1 MSNFGWTHEDVR
13 AAQERAKANPKPQT
27 PKPKQKTQTE
37 SQIQSACVEWF
48 RARFPE
54 FRLNLFSVPNGA
66 MLAGDG
72 KRRAMR
78 WAILE
83 REGAV
88 AGASDLFLSVPSGDY
103 FGFYIEMKRPGQKRT
118 ATQVAF
124 QDAQRVVGY
133 AVTVCTSLEAFT
145 EVVQSYFIGETI

>member
-1 MSNFGWTHEDVR
+1 MKSRFEGWTPADVK
-13 AAQERAKANPKPQT
+13 AAQERAAPKKQ
-27 PKPKQKTQTE
+27 PKPKAETQSE
-37 SQIQSACVEWF
+37 SQIQCACVKWF
-48 RARFPE
+48 RAKYPI

-88 AGASDLFLSVPSGDY
+88 SGASDLLLSVPSGDY
-103 FGFYIEMKRPGQKRT
+103 CGFYIEMKRPGQKRT
-118 ATQVAF
+118 ETQVAF
-124 QDAQRVVGY
+124 QDAQQAVGY
-133 AVTVCTSLEAFT
+133 ATTVCTSLEAFI
-145 EVVQSYFIGETI
+145 EVTTKYFNGETI

>member
-1 MSNFGWTHEDVR
+1 MSNFTGWTHDDVK
-13 AAQERAKANPKPQT
+13 AAQAKFTPQKK
-27 PKPKQKTQTE
+27 PKPKQKAQTE
-37 SQIQSACVEWF
+37 SQIQSACVKWF
-48 RARFPE
+48 RAKYPKL
-54 FRLNLFSVPNGA
+54 RLNLFSVPNGA

-103 FGFYIEMKRPGQKRT
+103 CGFYIEMKRPGQKRT

-124 QDAQRVVGY
+124 QDAQHAVGY
-133 AVTVCTSLEAFT
+133 AVTVCTSLEAFI
-145 EVVQSYFIGETI
+145 EVTTKYFNGETI